1 MPNVGLEM
9 RRIKD
14 LSVEEWN
21 ILSQKFGYLMLEL
34 GYDKKRVLESKTHK
48 WSDGIK
54 KYEWIEFCRMC
65 KLKDLELVP
74 PDVPNKEGYIGCRW
88 YSLWFSTKGPEEE
101 LFVPREL
108 DMRPAT
114 GWGSYFFKDRES
126 VVLEKIEMLFLG
138 PFRTYYKCLS
148 PVTRNFRTEAERKE
162 SEENG
167 FALAVLMDHQ
177 LRSAVFPI
185 CQR

>member
-1 MPNVGLEM
+1 MPNIGLEM

-14 LSVEEWN
+14 LSIDEWN
-21 ILSQKFGYLMLEL
+21 ILNQKFESLMLEL
-34 GYDKKRVLESKTHK
+34 RYDNKRILESKIHQ
-48 WSDGIK
+48 WRDGK
-54 KYEWIEFCRMC
+54 KKHEWLEFYNLCKPEDIETI
-65 KLKDLELVP
+65 P
-74 PDVPNKEGYIGCRW
+74 PDVFDREKYVGCRW
-88 YSLWFSTKGPEEE
+88 YSIWFSTRGPEEE
-101 LFVPREL
+101 FFIPREL
-108 DMRPAT
+108 EVRPST
-114 GWGSYFFKDRES
+114 GWGSYFVKNKES

-167 FALAVLMDHQ
+167 FALAVLMDRQ
-177 LRSAVFPI
+177 LRNAVFPI